1 MKDKNQRYEKVLES
15 VKAVL
20 LGSGQDLSI
29 VARMALVA
37 SILRAEFFEW
47 VFCGFYQV
55 VDNHLEIGPYQG
67 EVLACSTIA
76 FGRGVCGVAAE
87 KQNTVIVDDVNQF
100 PGYIACDSETISE
113 IVVPVFTDHQLV
125 AVLDVDS
132 PQAAAFDDTDKKY
145 LEQIVKIMTL

>member
-37 SILRAEFFEW
+37 SILRAEFFDW

-132 PQAAAFDDTDKKY
+132 PQTAAFDDTDKKY